1 MATESQKENKM
12 SKMDDYQLKSIVS
25 SEITDALN
33 HFDSEY
39 SQDRIR
45 AMDFYMGEPF
55 GNEVSGRSSVVS
67 TEVADTVEA
76 IMPNLMRVFTAN
88 DKYVRFNA
96 RTSEDVEKA
105 EQISDYV
112 NYVINHDNEGY
123 KIMYNWFKDALLFRL
138 GVVKYFYEEEENVTE
153 EEYNGLSEEELAALL
168 SNPDIEIVEQQ
179 ETVLNSYMEDDGTV
193 VPLESSYDLSVR
205 VTEKKGKIKVINVP
219 PEEFLVNKRATSLED
234 AYFICHRTTMT
245 VSDLVAM
252 GYDRDEVE
260 AHAGKSDL
268 SVDEERTN
276 RFQDLEAVTGTD
288 AADPTLREV
297 TYYEC
302 IMNVDFDG
310 DGIAERRRVCAIGSN
325 GSHVLHNEPFDHV
338 PFAVVSP
345 VLMPHRLIGRS
356 IYDMTEDLQVIKSTL
371 LRQYLDSVYS
381 STLPRMI
388 AVEGQVNL
396 DDLLEGTAGGIIRAR
411 APGMVQPITGASVG
425 GEVRPLMDY
434 LDNIKEQR
442 TGMSKASQGLD
453 ANALQSTTA
462 SAISATV
469 RGAQVKLESYAR
481 TMAETGVKSL
491 FKGILHL
498 VTKYDNKPRIARL
511 RNNFVPIDPREWTS
525 EYDVVVQVGLG
536 TADDEQKI
544 AFLTQIATKQEQ
556 ILQQLGPTNP
566 IVTMSQY
573 VNTLRSIAEIGGFK
587 DADQFFN
594 NSEQIQMAQEQQ
606 AQQQPQMSPE
616 QMQMQQLMQ
625 LEQQKA
631 QAQQALEQQKAE
643 ANIALQRDKMA
654 QQLMLDR
661 EKMQMEIELR
671 RQELQ
676 AEAELRVAKAVT
688 DSQISTN
695 LPRV

>member
-1 MATESQKENKM
+1 MPD
-12 SKMDDYQLKSIVS
+12 MDDYKLNSIVS

-33 HFDSEY
+33 HFDSEF
-39 SQDRIR
+39 SQERIR
-45 AMDFYMGEPF
+45 AMDFYLGEPF
-55 GNEVSGRSSVVS
+55 GNEVEGRSSVVS

-88 DKYVRFNA
+88 DKYVRFSA
-96 RTSEDVEKA
+96 RTAEDMERA
-105 EQISDYV
+105 EQVSDYV
-112 NYVINHDNEGY
+112 NYIINHDNEGY
-123 KIMYNWFKDALLFRL
+123 KILYNWFKDALLFRL

-153 EEYNGLSEEELAALL
+153 EEYNGLDENELAVLL
-168 SNPDIEIVEQQ
+168 ANPDVEVVEQQ
-179 ETVLNSYMEDDGTV
+179 ETVINSYMEDDGTV

-205 VTEKKGKIKVINVP
+205 VTERKGKIKVINVP
-219 PEEFLVNKRATSLED
+219 PEEFLVNRRATNLED
-234 AYFICHRTTMT
+234 AYFVAHRTTMT

-252 GYDRDEVE
+252 GYDREEVE
-260 AHAGKSDL
+260 AHAGVSDMD
-268 SVDEERTN
+268 VDEERTN
-276 RFQDLEAVTGTD
+276 RFQDLEASTGTD

-297 TYYEC
+297 IYYEC
-302 IMNVDFDG
+302 IMKVDYDG
-310 DGIAERRRVCAIGSN
+310 DGIAERRRICAIGN
-325 GSHVLHNEPFDHV
+325 EGTHILHNEPFDHV

-371 LRQYLDSVYS
+371 MRQYLDSVYT
-381 STLPRMI
+381 STLPRMV

-411 APGMVQPITGASVG
+411 QPGMVQAITGTPVG

-498 VTKYDNKPRIARL
+498 VTKYDNKPRIVRL

-544 AFLTQIATKQEQ
+544 AFLTQIAAKQEQ
-556 ILQQLGPTNP
+556 ILMQLGPSNP
-566 IVTMSQY
+566 VVSMSQY

-587 DADQFFN
+587 DADQFFA
-594 NSEQIQMAQEQQ
+594 SPQQIQMQQ
-606 AQQQPQMSPE
+606 QQQQQQPPQPDPAIAMKQQQME
-616 QMQMQQLMQ
+616 AEL
-625 LEQQKA
+625 
-631 QAQQALEQQKAE
+631 ALK
-643 ANIALQRDKMA
+643 
-654 QQLMLDR
+654 R
-661 EKMQMEIELR
+661 EKMQADIQLERERMTMEMELR

-676 AEAELRVAKAVT
+676 AEAELRMAKAVT

>member
-1 MATESQKENKM
+1 M

-55 GNEVSGRSSVVS
+55 GNEVGGRSSVVS

-179 ETVLNSYMEDDGTV
+179 ETVLNSYMEDDGTI

-260 AHAGKSDL
+260 AHAGNSDL
-268 SVDEERTN
+268 ELDEERTN

-481 TMAETGVKSL
+481 TMAETGVKEL

-498 VTKYDNKPRIARL
+498 VTKYDNKPRIVRL

-536 TADDEQKI
+536 TADDVQKI

-556 ILQQLGPTNP
+556 ILQQLGPNNP

-594 NSEQIQMAQEQQ
+594 NAQQIMMAQQQQ

-643 ANIALQRDKMA
+643 ASIALQREKME

>member
-1 MATESQKENKM
+1 MAE
-12 SKMDDYQLKSIVS
+12 MDEYQLSSIVS

-39 SQDRIR
+39 SQERIR
-45 AMDFYMGEPF
+45 AMDFYLGEPF
-55 GNEVSGRSSVVS
+55 GNEVDGRSQVIA

-96 RTSEDVEKA
+96 RTAEDVEKS

-112 NYVINHDNEGY
+112 NYIINHDNDGY
-123 KIMYNWFKDALLFRL
+123 KILYNWFKDALLFRL
-138 GVVKYFYEEEENVTE
+138 GVVKYFWDEQEDVTE
-153 EEYNGLSEEELAALL
+153 EEYFGLNEDELAMIAA
-168 SNPDIEIVEQQ
+168 NPDTEIVGQT
-179 ETVLNSYMEDDGTV
+179 ETVIEEYMNDDGEM
-193 VPLESSYDLSVR
+193 VPLSSTYDLAVR
-205 VTEKKGKIKVINVP
+205 VTRRTGKVRIENIP
-219 PEEFLVNKRATSLED
+219 PEEFLVNRRATSLED
-234 AYFICHRTTMT
+234 AYFVCHRTTMT

-260 AHAGKSDL
+260 AYAGISDL
-268 SVDEERTN
+268 DVDEERTN

-297 TYYEC
+297 VYYEA
-302 IMNVDFDG
+302 IMKVDYDG
-310 DGIAERRRVCAIGSN
+310 DGVAERRRICAIGD
-325 GSHVLHNEPFDHV
+325 GGKHILHNEPFDHV
-338 PFAVVSP
+338 PFAVVTP
-345 VLMPHRLIGRS
+345 ILMPHRLIGRS

-381 STLPRMI
+381 STLPRMGV
-388 AVEGQVNL
+388 VEGMVNIDDVL
-396 DDLLEGTAGGIIRAR
+396 DGTAGGVIRMR
-411 APGMVQPITGASVG
+411 QPGMVQPFSGASVG

-434 LDNIKEQR
+434 IDNIKEQR

-481 TMAETGVKSL
+481 TMAETGMKEL

-498 VTKYDNKPRIARL
+498 VTKYDNKQRIVRL
-511 RNNFVPIDPREWTS
+511 RNSFVPIDPSEWHS
-525 EYDVVVQVGLG
+525 EFDVVVQVGLG

-544 AFLTQIATKQEQ
+544 AFLTQIAQKQEQ
-556 ILQQLGPTNP
+556 ILMQMGPQNP
-566 IVTMSQY
+566 VVSMSQY

-594 NSEQIQMAQEQQ
+594 SPQQIAMLQQQMAQ
-606 AQQQPQMSPE
+606 QPQAGANE
-616 QMQMQQLMQ
+616 EAAKL
-625 LEQQKA
+625 
-631 QAQQALEQQKAE
+631 QAEMALK
-643 ANIALQRDKMA
+643 
-654 QQLMLDR
+654 R
-661 EKMQMEIELR
+661 ERMQMEIQLEREKMMAELDLR
-671 RQELQ
+671 RQELE
-676 AEAELRVAKAVT
+676 AEAQLRALKAAT
-688 DSQISTN
+688 DAEISTN
-695 LPRV
+695 LPRT

>member
-1 MATESQKENKM
+1 MPD
-12 SKMDDYQLKSIVS
+12 MDDYKLNSIVS

-33 HFDSEY
+33 HFDSEF
-39 SQDRIR
+39 SQERIR
-45 AMDFYMGEPF
+45 AMDFYLGEPF
-55 GNEVSGRSSVVS
+55 GNEVEGRSSVVS

-88 DKYVRFNA
+88 DKYVRFSA
-96 RTSEDVEKA
+96 RTAEDMERA
-105 EQISDYV
+105 EQVSDYV
-112 NYVINHDNEGY
+112 NYIINHDNEGY
-123 KIMYNWFKDALLFRL
+123 KILYNWFKDALLF

-153 EEYNGLSEEELAALL
+153 EEYNGLDENELAVLL
-168 SNPDIEIVEQQ
+168 ANPDVEVVEQQ
-179 ETVLNSYMEDDGTV
+179 ETVVNSYMEDDGTV

-205 VTEKKGKIKVINVP
+205 VTERKGKIKVINVP
-219 PEEFLVNKRATSLED
+219 PEEFLVNRRATSLDE
-234 AYFICHRTTMT
+234 AYFVAHRTTMT

-252 GYDRDEVE
+252 GYDREEVE
-260 AHAGKSDL
+260 AHAGLSDL
-268 SVDEERTN
+268 DVDEERTN
-276 RFQDLEAVTGTD
+276 RFQDLEANTGTD

-297 TYYEC
+297 VYYEC
-302 IMNVDFDG
+302 IMKVDYDG
-310 DGIAERRRVCAIGSN
+310 DGIAERRRICAIGAE
-325 GSHVLHNEPFDHV
+325 GTHILHNEPFDHV

-371 LRQYLDSVYS
+371 MRQYLDSVYT
-381 STLPRMI
+381 STLPRMV

-411 APGMVQPITGASVG
+411 QPGMVQAITGTPVG

-498 VTKYDNKPRIARL
+498 VTKYDNKPRIVRL

-544 AFLTQIATKQEQ
+544 AFLTQIAAKQEQ
-556 ILQQLGPTNP
+556 ILMQLGPSNP
-566 IVTMSQY
+566 VVTMAQY

-587 DADQFFN
+587 DADMFF
-594 NSEQIQMAQEQQ
+594 SSPQQIQMQQ
-606 AQQQPQMSPE
+606 QQQQQQPPQPDPAIAMKQQQME
-616 QMQMQQLMQ
+616 AEL
-625 LEQQKA
+625 
-631 QAQQALEQQKAE
+631 ALK
-643 ANIALQRDKMA
+643 
-654 QQLMLDR
+654 R
-661 EKMQMEIELR
+661 EKMQADIQLERERMTMEMELR

-676 AEAELRVAKAVT
+676 AEAELRMAKAVT